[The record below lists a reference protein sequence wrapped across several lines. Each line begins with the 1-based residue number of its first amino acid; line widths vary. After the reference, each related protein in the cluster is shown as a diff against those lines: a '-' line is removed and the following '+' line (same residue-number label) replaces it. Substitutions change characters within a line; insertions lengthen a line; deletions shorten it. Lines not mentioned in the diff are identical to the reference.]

1 MTPSE
6 SSTIDHLAGN
16 HVWSTMEGGDRG
28 PTLWRIVSGR
38 YGKLLFGPRQIYR
51 LRSLLHGPASH
62 RCQDAIACASS
73 SGPYLIVIS
82 SLYLLLFFELGSRE
96 ILFLFLPLALIL
108 ADHALR
114 VLSRRFSERI
124 ISRKGVDVA
133 WLTKR
138 KKDFELSKK
147 EIEEL
152 LMKSPLRGLNL
163 GGSRG
168 YLRITPKDHQVQ
180 PIEIKIHGWNQHQKL
195 RDLVINFASR
205 EPRVRAVEYPYGQ

>member
-1 MTPSE
+1 MTSSE
-6 SSTIDHLAGN
+6 SPTNDHLAGS
-16 HVWSTMEGGDRG
+16 HIWSTMEGGDRR
-28 PTLWRIVSGR
+28 PAVWRIVSRG
-38 YGKLLFGPRQIYR
+38 YGKHLSGARQIYR
-51 LRSLLHGPASH
+51 LRSLLHGPASL
-62 RCQDAIACASS
+62 RCRMRLLAQALLA
-73 SGPYLIVIS
+73 PYLIVIS
-82 SLYLLLFFELGSRE
+82 SLYLLVFFELGSRE
-96 ILFLFLPLALIL
+96 ILFLFLPLVLIL

-133 WLTKR
+133 WLIKR

-168 YLRITPKDHQVQ
+168 YLRITLKDDQVQ
-180 PIEIKIHGWNQHQKL
+180 PIEIKVQGWNQHLKL
-195 RDLVINFASR
+195 RDLVINFAGR
-205 EPRVRAVEYPYGQ
+205 EPSVRAVEYPYGQ

>member
-1 MTPSE
+1 MA
-6 SSTIDHLAGN
+6 STYLGRGRSIGYGLYFTDQRVFGVRMRLLAQA
-16 HVWSTMEGGDRG
+16 
-28 PTLWRIVSGR
+28 
-38 YGKLLFGPRQIYR
+38 LL
-51 LRSLLHGPASH
+51 A
-62 RCQDAIACASS
+62 
-73 SGPYLIVIS
+73 PYLIVIS
-82 SLYLLLFFELGSRE
+82 LLYLVVFFELGSRE
-96 ILFLFLPLALIL
+96 ILFLFLPLVIIL
-108 ADHALR
+108 ADQALR

-124 ISRKGVDVA
+124 ISRKSVDVA
-133 WLTKR
+133 WLIKR

-168 YLRITPKDHQVQ
+168 YLRVTPKDHQVQ
-180 PIEIKIHGWNQHQKL
+180 PIEIKVHGWNQHLML

>member
-1 MTPSE
+1 LFLGGMA
-6 SSTIDHLAGN
+6 STYLGRGRSIGYGLYFTDRRVFGVRMRLLAQA
-16 HVWSTMEGGDRG
+16 
-28 PTLWRIVSGR
+28 
-38 YGKLLFGPRQIYR
+38 LL
-51 LRSLLHGPASH
+51 A
-62 RCQDAIACASS
+62 
-73 SGPYLIVIS
+73 PYLIVIS

-96 ILFLFLPLALIL
+96 ILFLFLPLVLIL

-124 ISRKGVDVA
+124 ISRKSVDVA

-163 GGSRG
+163 AGSRG

>member
-1 MTPSE
+1 MTTSPGATSGLRWKE
-6 SSTIDHLAGN
+6 GTEGLQFGELFLGGLASTYLGRGRSIGYGLYFTDQRVFGVRMRLLAQA
-16 HVWSTMEGGDRG
+16 
-28 PTLWRIVSGR
+28 
-38 YGKLLFGPRQIYR
+38 LL
-51 LRSLLHGPASH
+51 A
-62 RCQDAIACASS
+62 
-73 SGPYLIVIS
+73 PYLIVIS
-82 SLYLLLFFELGSRE
+82 LLYLVVFFELGSRE
-96 ILFLFLPLALIL
+96 ILFLFLPLVIIL

-124 ISRKGVDVA
+124 ISRRSLDIA
-133 WLTKR
+133 WLIKR

-168 YLRITPKDHQVQ
+168 YLRVTPKDHHVR
-180 PIEIKIHGWNQHQKL
+180 PIEIKVHGWNQHLKL

>member
-1 MTPSE
+1 MTTLPGTTSG
-6 SSTIDHLAGN
+6 LQ
-16 HVWSTMEGGDRG
+16 WKEGTEG
-28 PTLWRIVSGR
+28 
-38 YGKLLFGPRQIYR
+38 LLFGELFLGGMASTYLGRGRSRGYGLYFTDQRVIGVRMR
-51 LRSLLHGPASH
+51 LLAQALLA
-62 RCQDAIACASS
+62 
-73 SGPYLIVIS
+73 PYLIVIS

-96 ILFLFLPLALIL
+96 ILFLFLPLVLIL

-168 YLRITPKDHQVQ
+168 YLRITPKDHQLQ